1 MKANSL
7 EVDRDHEAASGDIA
21 TPTQQV
27 VINRVLLSI
36 LDLILRIIGAIGTLA
51 SAIAMGTTTE
61 TLPVIIQF
69 NLFRAEYDDLPT
81 FTFFVIANSVV
92 CGYLVLSIPVSIF
105 HVIKS
110 EAKISRII
118 LLIFDTVHATCYESQ
133 YNELYL
139 NSVKAMVALLTA
151 GASAAA
157 AIVYLAHKGNA
168 SANWSA
174 ICQQFDSFCERTSG
188 SLIGSFGTVIM
199 LMLIIITSAVAISR
213 PN

>member
-1 MKANSL
+1 MKANTL

-81 FTFFVIANSVV
+81 FTFFVVANSVV

-118 LLIFDTVHATCYESQ
+118 LLIFDT
-133 YNELYL
+133 
-139 NSVKAMVALLTA
+139 AMVALLTA

-188 SLIGSFGTVIM
+188 SLIGSFGTVII